1 MTTQSKQ
8 KSTNIMALL
17 QPYSK
22 ARKQKNIK
30 TLGNRVAGKFNI
42 PAQFKD
48 V

>member
-1 MTTQSKQ
+1 
-8 KSTNIMALL
+8 MALL

-30 TLGNRVAGKFNI
+30 TPGNRVAGKLNI